1 LYNEIKTPFMVE
13 ICPNELSMKL
23 EGIYL
28 SKSVVSRTI
37 LKKRLYQFRIEE
49 GMDLSIHLDVFNT
62 LV

>member
-1 LYNEIKTPFMVE
+1 LCNEIKTPFMVE

-49 GMDLSIHLDVFNT
+49 GMDLSIHLDGFNT